1 MTNMVPHI
9 PNNAPFSPEQ
19 RAWLNGFLAGI
30 FSRQEMVAASAASAD
45 SLAPLSILFGSQ
57 TGNAEALAKQVS
69 KAAGKHGFAPTV
81 YDMAEYPITN
91 LSSDSL
97 VLIITST
104 YGDGDPPDNAQAF
117 WDALSA
123 ESAPSLSNVNY
134 SVLALGDTNY
144 EQFCQFGKELDAR
157 MEQLGANRIFKR
169 MDCDVDY
176 DEVFDEWMEG
186 VIPIIQSKFAD
197 TAAQTVCGTNGTVD
211 SEDAEETYSKRN
223 PFPATIKRVVKLN
236 ADGSEKDT
244 RHVEISLAG
253 SGLQYQ
259 VGDAL
264 GVIPQNNP
272 EEAEAII
279 NVLGLDG
286 NAETNVPKE
295 GSMPLREAL
304 IHKMDISKITK
315 SLLEWLHEKTGDTGL
330 EELIHPDNK
339 EQYNDFVWGR
349 EILDVLNA
357 LPSMEITADEFV
369 SNLKPLQPRLYSISS
384 SPNAHPD
391 EVHITVGV
399 VQYDT
404 HGRLH
409 HGVCSG
415 FFARLV
421 QEGSTVPVYMS
432 PSKNFGLPDDT
443 EKPVIM
449 VGPGT
454 GIAPFR
460 AFLEERR
467 MQGSAGK
474 NWLFFGNPH
483 ESSDFLYK
491 SEIESM
497 MSDGVLT
504 RLDTAFSRDQ
514 DKKVYVQNRMVEQA
528 EEIFTWL
535 QDGGYFYV
543 CGDAKRMAKDVHEAL
558 HTIAQTAGGMN
569 ETEAAEFIQKL
580 QAEKRY
586 QRDVY

>member
-9 PNNAPFSPEQ
+9 PDNAPFSPEQ
-19 RAWLNGFLAGI
+19 RAWLNGFLAGL
-30 FSRQEMVAASAASAD
+30 FSRQEMQEAAGASAA
-45 SLAPLSILFGSQ
+45 LAPLSILFGSQ
-57 TGNAEALAKQVS
+57 TGNAEALSKQLS

-81 YDMAEYPITN
+81 YDMAEYPISN
-91 LSSDSL
+91 LSSDNL

-123 ESAPSLSNVNY
+123 DSAPSLSNVNY

-144 EQFCQFGKELDAR
+144 EQFCQFGKSVDAR
-157 MEQLGANRIFKR
+157 MEQLGANRIFQR

-176 DEVFDEWMEG
+176 DDVFEEWMNG
-186 VIPIIQSKFAD
+186 VLPIIQSKFAES
-197 TAAQTVCGTNGTVD
+197 TATPSIAGTNGAD
-211 SEDAEETYSKRN
+211 LAEDEGYSKRN
-223 PFPATIKRVVKLN
+223 PFPASVKRVVKLN
-236 ADGSEKDT
+236 ADGSDKDT

-253 SGLQYQ
+253 SGLSYQ

-264 GVIPQNNP
+264 GVMPHNNP
-272 EEAEAII
+272 DEADAII

-286 NAETNVPKE
+286 NAEVKVPKE
-295 GSMPLREAL
+295 GTTTLHEAL

-315 SLLEWLHEKTGDTGL
+315 SLLEWLLEKTGDSDI

-339 EQYNDFVWGR
+339 EQYNQFVWGR

-357 LPSMEITADEFV
+357 LPQIETTPDELI

-399 VQYDT
+399 VQYDS

-415 FFARLV
+415 FLAKLV
-421 QEGSTVPVYMS
+421 QEGSTVPVYIS
-432 PSKNFGLPDDT
+432 PSKNFGLPPDV

-467 MQGSAGK
+467 LQGSGGK

-483 ESSDFLYK
+483 ESSDFLYRA
-491 SEIESM
+491 EIDDM
-497 MSDGVLT
+497 MNEGVLT

-514 DKKVYVQNRMVEQA
+514 EQKVYVQNRMIEQA
-528 EEIFTWL
+528 EEIYTWL

-558 HTIAQTAGGMN
+558 HTIAQTAGGMS
-569 ETEAAEFIQKL
+569 EEQAAEYINHL